1 MKSIENMPILIVI
14 TAILINIVMGVNN
27 SISFS
32 ALMLRCIFVTIVFG
46 IFGHMVTETI
56 KKAVECSRLSKT
68 IDNKGGKTA
77 GSGNNINNNNS
88 TLDIKVPPLDD
99 EEFMIMDNDSD
110 NEFVEVNPV
119 YMGNYNQDEQD

>member
-1 MKSIENMPILIVI
+1 MKSINNMPIVIVI

-27 SISFS
+27 GISFS

-56 KKAVECSRLSKT
+56 KKAMECSRLNKK
-68 IDNKGGKTA
+68 IDNKGGKA
-77 GSGNNINNNNS
+77 VGPGDSINNKS

-99 EEFMIMDNDSD
+99 EEFMTMDNDSD

>member
-1 MKSIENMPILIVI
+1 MKIIDNVPIVIVI
-14 TAILINIVMGVNN
+14 TAIMINIAIGVSN

-46 IFGHMVTETI
+46 IFGHMVAETV
-56 KKAVECSRLSKT
+56 KNAVECSSLGKAIS
-68 IDNKGGKTA
+68 IKGGKTVELEE
-77 GSGNNINNNNS
+77 SFNNNKS

-99 EEFMIMDNDSD
+99 EEFMSMDNVSD

-119 YMGNYNQDEQD
+119 YMGKYNQDEQD